1 MFKRLRK
8 RLTYANVAMTLALV
22 FAMSGGA
29 YAAGKYLIT
38 STKQIKP
45 SVLASLKGKA
55 GPAGKE
61 GPAGAAGKEGPAG
74 KEGAAGKE
82 GKAGA
87 NGVNGVNGEGV
98 TSAALKAG
106 EEGCAE
112 GGSKFTVAGKTTT
125 ACGGERGPKGPE
137 GSPWTD
143 KGVLPSEATET
154 GSVVVQSSS
163 AETEVFVPISF
174 TIPLKT
180 APTEGYFVSKEEQKK
195 ENSKKDPAGCT
206 VGTVEGSAANP
217 IAAPGNLCVYEST
230 ASPTFPGE
238 FTLSLFFS
246 PNEENVYAPGKTGA
260 VMLIRAKAA
269 GEFMLGSWAVTAE

>member
-1 MFKRLRK
+1 MFKRLR
-8 RLTYANVAMTLALV
+8 RRVTYANVAMTLALV

-61 GPAGAAGKEGPAG
+61 GPAGAAGKEGSAG
-74 KEGAAGKE
+74 KEGAPGKE

-87 NGVNGVNGEGV
+87 NGVNGANGESV

-125 ACGGERGPKGPE
+125 ACGGVRGPKGPE
-137 GSPWTD
+137 GSPWTL

-154 GSVVVQSSS
+154 GTWAADGAAGTSQLLYTIL
-163 AETEVFVPISF
+163 APISF

-180 APTEGYFVSKEEQKK
+180 APKVTIIESG
-195 ENSKKDPAGCT
+195 NGAGG
-206 VGTVEGSAANP
+206 GTCPTTSSEAKPEAE
-217 IAAPGNLCVYEST
+217 AGNLCIFVVPSGNGKANVTEVV
-230 ASPTFPGE
+230 
-238 FTLSLFFS
+238 TLSPAGALGTD
-246 PNEENVYAPGKTGA
+246 EAGTTGTVVA
-260 VMLIRAKAA
+260 VVPQNDTEPASAY
-269 GEFMLGSWAVTAE
+269 GTWAVTAE